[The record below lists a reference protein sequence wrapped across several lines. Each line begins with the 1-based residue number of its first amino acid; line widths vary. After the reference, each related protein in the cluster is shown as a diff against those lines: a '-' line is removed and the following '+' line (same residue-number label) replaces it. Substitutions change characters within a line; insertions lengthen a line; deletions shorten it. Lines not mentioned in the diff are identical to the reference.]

1 MKELALFCGSFATV
15 FALSFQQH
23 NIQLRRQT
31 VALINATFIGMLNLL
46 ILKIGSQAS
55 PSEMMAFI
63 VGEPL
68 GTLAAMRLHDRWLQ
82 RNDPQVLSG
91 CASRHITKAQERSC
105 QKPLYMEH
113 GD

>member
-31 VALINATFIGMLNLL
+31 MALINATFIGMLNLI

-55 PSEMMAFI
+55 PSEMIAFI

-68 GTLAAMRLHDRWLQ
+68 GTLAAMRVHDCWFLK
-82 RNDPQVLSG
+82 N
-91 CASRHITKAQERSC
+91 HQEVVSKC
-105 QKPLYMEH
+105 ESP
-113 GD
+113 